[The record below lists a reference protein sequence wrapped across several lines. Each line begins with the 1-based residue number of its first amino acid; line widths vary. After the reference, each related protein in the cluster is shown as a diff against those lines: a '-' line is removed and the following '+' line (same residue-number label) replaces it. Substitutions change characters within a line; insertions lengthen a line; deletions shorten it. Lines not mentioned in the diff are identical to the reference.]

1 MTVNRRDFLRRAAS
15 VSAAALATS
24 TLSESRPQ
32 AQTVDLLPTPENS
45 GIEHIVVV
53 MMENRSFDHLLG
65 WMPNANGRQ
74 SGLSYPD
81 NNGNLQPTQHLDY
94 YVGCSHPDPDHSYA
108 GGRSEVN
115 GGAMNG
121 WLRTSTNDSFSI
133 GYYEEADLPLF
144 ATLARNFTTCSNY
157 FASILSST
165 YPNRV
170 FQHAAQTDRLSNTLD
185 LSSLPTI
192 WDNLQAANVSCK
204 YYFSNVPFLALWGTK
219 YLGISALYAQFL
231 LDAAAGNLPAVSF
244 VDPWFTILD
253 DGTGNDDH
261 PHADLRKGE
270 IFLSQIVTA
279 LASNPAWANTVL
291 VINRDE
297 WGGFFDHVPPPRVI
311 APNAVDTDLVN
322 GQALLGCRVPTL
334 IVSPFT
340 RGNPAKPRINSLL
353 FDHTS
358 VLKLIEW
365 RWGLQP
371 LTSRD
376 ASDEIANL
384 ALALNFSSIDTSLPD
399 LPVIA
404 EPPLD
409 PCFVD
414 DIFESFDQTTGKPTV
429 NTAQAMAHAQQRHA
443 IGADEEVYDFY
454 LMLKSDRVKGWP
466 LPQGITGITDQ
477 K

>member
-1 MTVNRRDFLRRAAS
+1 MSVNRRDFLRRAAS
-15 VSAAALATS
+15 VSAAALAAS
-24 TLSESRPQ
+24 VPEGKPQ
-32 AQTVDLLPTPENS
+32 AQTINELLPTPSAS
-45 GIEHIVVV
+45 GIEHVVVV
-53 MMENRSFDHLLG
+53 MMENRSFDHMLG

-74 SGLSYPD
+74 AGLSYPD
-81 NNGNLQPTQHLDY
+81 NNGNLQPTHRLNY

-121 WLRTSTNDSFSI
+121 WLRTSTNDNFSI

-144 ATLARNFTTCSNY
+144 GTLARNYTTCSNY

-165 YPNRV
+165 FPNRV

-185 LSSLPTI
+185 ISSLPTI
-192 WDNLQAANVSCK
+192 WDRLQAAGVSCT
-204 YYFSNVPFLALWGTK
+204 YYFSNVPFLALWGLE
-219 YLGISALYAQFL
+219 YLGISQLYAQFL
-231 LDAAAGNLPAVSF
+231 LDAASGNLPAVSF

-270 IFLSQIVTA
+270 IFLSEIITA
-279 LASNPAWANTVL
+279 LSASPAWKNTVL

-297 WGGFFDHVPPPRVI
+297 WGGFFDHVAPPRVI
-311 APNAVDTDLVN
+311 APNNVDTDLVD
-322 GQALLGCRVPTL
+322 GKALLGCRVPTV

-365 RWGLQP
+365 RWGLAP
-371 LTSRD
+371 LTARD

-384 ALALNFSSIDTSLPD
+384 ALALDFSSVDTSVPE

-404 EPPLD
+404 NPPLD
-409 PCFVD
+409 PCTFN
-414 DIFESFDQTTGKPTV
+414 DILESFDENGKPIVNSERAMTV
-429 NTAQAMAHAQQRHA
+429 AKQKNAT
-443 IGADEEVYDFY
+443 GADEEVYDFY
-454 LMLKSDRVKGWP
+454 LLLKSDRVKGWQIP
-466 LPQGITGITDQ
+466 KGITGL
-477 K
+477 